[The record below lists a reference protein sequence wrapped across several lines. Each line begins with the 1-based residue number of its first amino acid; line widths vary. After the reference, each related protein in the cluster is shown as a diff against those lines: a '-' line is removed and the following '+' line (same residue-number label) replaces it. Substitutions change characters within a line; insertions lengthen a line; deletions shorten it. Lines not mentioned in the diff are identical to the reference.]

1 MVSPS
6 KTNKGKKNNRNID
19 CFHKNKTNLIQSLAE
34 SCKNYFFNLVK
45 LKMTVTNKPLDKG
58 EKNYSLTSL
67 MQFFRKYGTSHLI
80 QV

>member
-1 MVSPS
+1 MNWLSPS

-45 LKMTVTNKPLDKG
+45 LKMTVTNKPLGKG
-58 EKNYSLTSL
+58 EKIIYLH
-67 MQFFRKYGTSHLI
+67 HLSNSF
-80 QV
+80 VSMV